1 MEDDQAEIKERN
13 HASTASLESNESTN
27 SGRFFDRP
35 TEVKYDGD
43 EFLMMPPEEKLKHFS
58 CRAQLNEDNQK
69 FDACIR
75 DLVRC
80 VALTQLVCGEKQLKL
95 AQAHARLAKAYFQ
108 FKGWGLQ
115 ALEHLAVAKELLLF
129 RSSVSAYSE
138 DEKLEV
144 LACRLSV
151 HLTKGGASLLTDNL
165 EEAVSS
171 FQEADKVLMELYQHG
186 VMNLE
191 EKIEAQL
198 DITSGLRRVYA
209 RQNRPEEA
217 LSQCEKS
224 LDLLKNCNKH
234 ERMCAV
240 YKDMATIEQDRDH
253 LDKAIDYLSKAHTIA
268 VSHSPEGLEGAQI
281 SHSLAMILS
290 AAPDQHHSETAR
302 HYFERSL
309 RAYRNSVGPLDPA
322 FLAAQDDFCRYL
334 LINGQQEKCVEIQR
348 ASLESKISTF
358 GDLSSEVAETLQ
370 LIGSVEMTEGRVNQA
385 HRTMT
390 KCLDIHNMLYG
401 PQHKKSKAVQK
412 AVNML
417 SRAPEVVKRQQQR
430 RRQTKL
436 DTFPVIPSSGEND
449 NSTFD
454 A

>member
-1 MEDDQAEIKERN
+1 
-13 HASTASLESNESTN
+13 
-27 SGRFFDRP
+27 
-35 TEVKYDGD
+35 
-43 EFLMMPPEEKLKHFS
+43 MMPPEEKLKHFS

-108 FKGWGLQ
+108 FKGNTFCIS
-115 ALEHLAVAKELLLF
+115 AAKECKKRISLF
-129 RSSVSAYSE
+129 HSIVAFPLHRYGYIASVF
-138 DEKLEV
+138 V
-144 LACRLSV
+144 F
-151 HLTKGGASLLTDNL
+151 H
-165 EEAVSS
+165 
-171 FQEADKVLMELYQHG
+171 
-186 VMNLE
+186 
-191 EKIEAQL
+191 
-198 DITSGLRRVYA
+198 RVYA

-253 LDKAIDYLSKAHTIA
+253 LDKAIDYLSKVSKLSLVSFKNFPNLCYITTLLIWWLAHTIA

-290 AAPDQHHSETAR
+290 AAPDQHHKTAR

-417 SRAPEVVKRQQQR
+417 SR
-430 RRQTKL
+430 
-436 DTFPVIPSSGEND
+436 
-449 NSTFD
+449 
-454 A
+454 

>member
-1 MEDDQAEIKERN
+1 MEDDQAERRERN
-13 HASTASLESNESTN
+13 HSSTASLESNESTN
-27 SGRFFDRP
+27 SGRFYDRP
-35 TEVKYDGD
+35 TEAKYDKD
-43 EFLMMPPEEKLKHFS
+43 EFLMMSPEEKLKHFR
-58 CRAQLNEDNQK
+58 CRAQTNEDNQK
-69 FDACIR
+69 FDACIQ

-80 VALTQLVCGEKQLKL
+80 VALTQLVCGERQLKL

-115 ALEHLAVAKELLLF
+115 ALEHLAFAKELLLF

-144 LACRLSV
+144 LACHLSV

-171 FQEADKVLMELYQHG
+171 FQEAEKVLMELYQRG
-186 VMNLE
+186 VMDLE
-191 EKIEAQL
+191 EKITTQL
-198 DITSGLRRVYA
+198 EITSGLCRVYA
-209 RQNRPEEA
+209 RQTQPEEA

-268 VSHSPEGLEGAQI
+268 MSHSPEGLEGAQI

-290 AAPDQHHSETAR
+290 AAPDQHHNETAG
-302 HYFERSL
+302 HYFEQSL
-309 RAYRNSVGPLDPA
+309 RAYKNSVGPLDPA

-334 LINGQQEKCVEIQR
+334 LINGQEKKCVEIQR

-370 LIGSVEMTEGRVNQA
+370 LIGGSATEGQVNQA

-390 KCLDIHNMLYG
+390 KCLDVHNLLYG

-412 AVNML
+412 AVDML
-417 SRAPEVVKRQQQR
+417 ARAPEVVKRQQQR

-436 DTFPVIPSSGEND
+436 DIFPVIPPSGKID
-449 NSTFD
+449 DSTCD